1 MFGRLSAVVV
11 AICMAFPAVAQSVSA
26 VLEPAKIAEIRPT
39 VAGRLSEIAVAEGD
53 QVVAGAKLAQMDN
66 AVQMARVSLAQQAAE
81 AQGQLQRAA
90 AATGEA
96 EAFVVRVDQAHA
108 RGAAQNWEVTAAR
121 QALKL
126 AQAEQ
131 VIAQEAQRQA
141 EGQLALEQATLSEFE
156 LRAPFDG
163 TVLQIFRE
171 PGEIVDTQQSVIT
184 LGHLRTLE
192 ATGFFPVDQFSDL
205 EVGRTFRATVDN
217 GRAQS
222 ETVVTVISVDPRID
236 PASRTVRVTIELPN
250 GDLSF
255 AAGATIVIDPA

>member
-1 MFGRLSAVVV
+1 MFRRLSAALVMLCVGL
-11 AICMAFPAVAQSVSA
+11 PAAAQSVTA

-39 VAGRLSEIAVAEGD
+39 VSGRLSEIAVNEGD
-53 QVVAGAKLAQMDN
+53 EVVAGTMLAQMDN
-66 AVQMARVSLAQQAAE
+66 AVQMARVSLAEQAAA

-96 EAFVVRVDQAHA
+96 EAFVARVDQARA

-131 VIAQEAQRQA
+131 VIAQEAQRMAQ
-141 EGQLALEQATLSEFE
+141 GQLVLEQATLSEFE

-163 TVLQIFRE
+163 TVMQIFKE
-171 PGEIVDTQQSVIT
+171 PGEIIDTQQSVIT

-205 EVGRTFRATVDN
+205 EAGRTFRATVDN
-217 GRAQS
+217 GRTQS

-236 PASRTVRVTIELPN
+236 PASRTVRVTVELPN
-250 GDLSF
+250 GDLGF
-255 AAGATIVIDPA
+255 AAGATVVIDPA